1 MRNKFKQTIGFL
13 IVFILIFS
21 LQLFSSDKKLQIV
34 CSFSDYASI
43 TEFIA
48 GDYAEVEYISQ
59 GNQDPHF
66 VPPKPGFAMML
77 KKADMWITTGMDLE
91 GWSTTLLD
99 KARNKDIMD
108 GQTGFVAVSPGI
120 PVLQKVTG
128 NVDQSRGDI
137 HLMGNPHI
145 HTGPLNW
152 KHIAENITIGLVKNM
167 PEKKDYFTDNLE
179 EFKKKIDYSMFGEEL
194 VDMFG
199 GERLS
204 KMLLNHTL
212 FEFLEKEYQGEKL
225 ITKLGGWLKE
235 ALPFRGNKVIAY
247 HKNWAY
253 FADQF
258 GLNVVEYIESKPGIP
273 PTPKHVQKITKLIQ
287 DMNIDLML
295 VATYFE
301 KRKPQTISQKTGI
314 EALFLPVSVDGISE
328 VSDNF
333 KLIDYWIE
341 KINEAVK
348 K

>member
-1 MRNKFKQTIGFL
+1 MNSKIRLNLKWSL
-13 IVFILIFS
+13 VIVLLFS
-21 LQLFSSDKKLQIV
+21 IQLFANNKLKV
-34 CSFSDYASI
+34 VTSFSDYASI

-48 GDYAEVEYISQ
+48 GEYADVEYISQ

-77 KKADMWITTGMDLE
+77 QKADIWITTGMDLE

-99 KARNKDIMD
+99 KARNQHIMD

-120 PVLQKVTG
+120 PILQKVTG
-128 NVDQSRGDI
+128 NIDQSRGDI

-167 PEKKDYFTDNLE
+167 PEKKDYFVSNLE
-179 EFKKKIDYSMFGEEL
+179 KFIKKIDYSLFGKEL

-204 KMLLNHTL
+204 DMLLNHTL
-212 FEFLEKEYQGEKL
+212 FDFLEREYQGEKL
-225 ITKLGGWLKE
+225 KNKLGGWLKKG
-235 ALPFRGNKVIAY
+235 LSFRGKQVIAY

-258 GLNVVEYIESKPGIP
+258 GLKVVEYIEPKPGIP
-273 PTPKHVQKITKLIQ
+273 PTPKHVQKITNLIK

-295 VATYFE
+295 VASYFE
-301 KRKPQTISQKTGI
+301 KRKPQTIAQKTGI
-314 EALFLPVSVDGISE
+314 EALFLPLSVDAIPE

-333 KLIDYWIE
+333 KLVDYWIE
-341 KINEAVK
+341 KINEAVQN
-348 K
+348 

>member
-1 MRNKFKQTIGFL
+1 MIINFKRIVIISVLLVLFL
-13 IVFILIFS
+13 SI
-21 LQLFSSDKKLQIV
+21 QMFSSDIKLKIV
-34 CSFSDYASI
+34 TSFSDYASI

-48 GDYAEVEYISQ
+48 GDYAEVTYISQ

-77 KKADMWITTGMDLE
+77 QKADMWITTGMDLE

-99 KARNKDIMD
+99 KARNKKIMD
-108 GQTGFVAVSPGI
+108 GQTGFVSVSPGI
-120 PVLQKVTG
+120 PILQKITG
-128 NVDQSRGDI
+128 TIDQSRGDI

-152 KHIAENITIGLVKNM
+152 KNIAENITIGLVKNM
-167 PEKKDYFTDNLE
+167 PEKKDYFTNNLE
-179 EFKKKIDYSMFGEEL
+179 EFKKKIDYLLFGEEL
-194 VDMFG
+194 VNMFG

-212 FEFLEKEYQGEKL
+212 FDFLENEYQGQKL
-225 ITKLGGWLKE
+225 KIKLGGWLKK
-235 ALPFRGNKVIAY
+235 ALPFRGKKVIAY

-258 GLNVVEYIESKPGIP
+258 GLNVVEYIEPKPGIP
-273 PTPKHVQKITKLIQ
+273 PTPKHVQKITKLIK
-287 DMNIDLML
+287 DMEIDLML
-295 VATYFE
+295 VAGYFE
-301 KRKPQTISQKTGI
+301 KRKPSTISQKTGI
-314 EALFLPVSVDGISE
+314 EALFLPFSVDGIPE

-341 KINEAVK
+341 QINKAVQK
-348 K
+348 

>member
-1 MRNKFKQTIGFL
+1 MNIKAKRNVL
-13 IVFILIFS
+13 ISLLIISFFS
-21 LQLFSSDKKLQIV
+21 LQTYSKDKLKIV
-34 CSFSDYASI
+34 TSFSDYASI
-43 TEFIA
+43 AEFLA
-48 GDYAEVEYISQ
+48 GEYAEIEYISQ

-66 VPPKPGFAMML
+66 VPPKPGFAMIL
-77 KKADMWITTGMDLE
+77 QKADMWITTGMDLE

-99 KARNKDIMD
+99 KARNKHIMD
-108 GQTGFVAVSPGI
+108 GQTGFVSVSPGI
-120 PVLQKVTG
+120 PVLQKITG
-128 NVDQSRGDI
+128 NIDQSRGDI

-145 HTGPLNW
+145 QTGPLNW

-179 EFKKKIDYSMFGEEL
+179 KFKSKVDHSLFGEEL
-194 VDMFG
+194 VNMFG

-204 KMLLNHTL
+204 NMLLNHTL
-212 FEFLEKEYQGEKL
+212 FDFLEREYQGEKL
-225 ITKLGGWLKE
+225 KSKLGGWLQK
-235 ALPFRGNKVIAY
+235 ALPFRGKQVIAY

-258 GLNVVEYIESKPGIP
+258 GLKVVEYIEPKPGIP
-273 PTPKHVQKITKLIQ
+273 PTPKHVQKITNLIK

-295 VATYFE
+295 VASYFE

-314 EALFLPVSVDGISE
+314 EALFLPLSVDAIPE

-341 KINEAVK
+341 KINQAVQN
-348 K
+348 